1 MKNELN
7 DLLDQPKELETLY
20 RSNKVQFKQ
29 AFLDLYPL
37 IKDKPQ
43 AEFWL
48 HRLNYEG
55 DEIQWGSKRELIFV
69 LIAAVVAGLIAKM
82 PAYTGI
88 GEEFFYSRNIGFIV
102 FPTLIAYFAWK
113 NNFSLSKWIILALIS
128 LVSLLFINLFPNNPQ
143 SDTLTLSCI
152 HLLLFLWSAFGYSY
166 VGEIRNTHKRLDFLR
181 FNGDFVVMSTLILI
195 AGGITTGITI
205 GLFSLIGYEIGTFYF
220 ENVVVLGL
228 AAVPLVATYLTQT
241 NPQLVSKVSP
251 VIARIFSPIVL
262 VMLII
267 YLGAIFYSGK
277 DPYND
282 REFLLLFN
290 VLLIGVM
297 ALIFFSVAEASNTE
311 KSKTEKYILFILSLV
326 TIVVNG
332 IALSA
337 ILFRIAEMGLT
348 PNRLAVL
355 GSNLLILIN
364 LMLVTMKLYSVLA
377 QKRDIVTVGSQIAV
391 FLPIYTLWTIFITF
405 ILPFLFNFE

>member
-1 MKNELN
+1 MKNEMY
-7 DLLDQPKELETLY
+7 DLLDQPKAMEKWY
-20 RSNKVQFKQ
+20 RSNKAEFKQ
-29 AFLDLYPL
+29 SFMDLYPL

-43 AEFWL
+43 AEFWF

-55 DEIQWGSKRELIFV
+55 EEIQWGSKRELIFV

-102 FPTLIAYFAWK
+102 FPALIAYFAWK

-128 LVSLLFINLFPNNPQ
+128 LVSLLFINLFPNNLQ

-241 NPQLVSKVSP
+241 NPQLVSNVSP

-262 VMLII
+262 VMLVI

-311 KSKTEKYILFILSLV
+311 KSKTEKYILFLLSLV

-337 ILFRIAEMGLT
+337 ILFRISEMGLT

-355 GSNLLILIN
+355 GTNILILIN
-364 LMLVTMKLYSVLA
+364 LMLVTVKLYGVLA
-377 QKRDIVTVGSQIAV
+377 QKKDIVTVGSQIAV

>member
-1 MKNELN
+1 MKNEMY
-7 DLLDQPKELETLY
+7 DLLDQPKAMEKWY
-20 RSNKVQFKQ
+20 RSNKAEFKQ
-29 AFLDLYPL
+29 SFMDLYPL

-43 AEFWL
+43 AEFWF

-55 DEIQWGSKRELIFV
+55 EEIQWGSKRELIFV

-128 LVSLLFINLFPNNPQ
+128 LVSLLFINLFPNNPK

-166 VGEIRNTHKRLDFLR
+166 VGEIRNTHKTLDFLR

-311 KSKTEKYILFILSLV
+311 KSKTEKYILFLLSLV

-355 GSNLLILIN
+355 GTNILILIN
-364 LMLVTMKLYSVLA
+364 LMLVTVKLYGVLA
-377 QKRDIVTVGSQIAV
+377 QKRDIITVGSQIAV

>member
-1 MKNELN
+1 MKN
-7 DLLDQPKELETLY
+7 DIFIHLDNPKELERLY
-20 RSNKVQFKQ
+20 RQNKTQFKQ
-29 AFLDLYPL
+29 SFHDVYLQ
-37 IKDKPQ
+37 IKDRPMAQ
-43 AEFWL
+43 FWKE
-48 HRLNYEG
+48 RLE
-55 DEIQWGSKRELIFV
+55 DSREEIQFGSKKELFFV
-69 LIAAVVAGLIAKM
+69 VIAALIAGLIAKI
-82 PAYTGI
+82 PAFTSI
-88 GEEFFYSRNIGFIV
+88 GEEFFYSRNVGFIV
-102 FPTLIAYFAWK
+102 FPTLIAYFSWK
-113 NNFSLSKWIILALIS
+113 NKLGIQKWMLFGGIAII
-128 LVSLLFINLFPNNPQ
+128 SLLFINLFPNDPN

-152 HLLLFLWSAFGYSY
+152 HLLLFLWSLLGFSF
-166 VGEIRNTHKRLDFLR
+166 VGEVGHPLKRLDFLR

-205 GLFSLIGYEIGTFYF
+205 GLFSLIGYQIENFYF
-220 ENVVVLGL
+220 NNVVVVGL
-228 AAVPLVATYLTQT
+228 AAVPLVATFLTQT

-262 VMLII
+262 VMLVI
-267 YLGAIFYSGK
+267 YLFAIFYSGK

-297 ALIFFSVAEASNTE
+297 ALIFFSVAEAGNTE
-311 KSKTEKYILFILSLV
+311 KSKAEKYILFMLSAI
-326 TIVVNG
+326 TIIVNG

-337 ILFRIAEMGLT
+337 ILFRISEMGLT

-355 GSNLLILIN
+355 GTNILILVN
-364 LMLVTMKLYSVLA
+364 LILVTVKLYGVLA

>member
-7 DLLDQPKELETLY
+7 DLLDQPKAMEKWY
-20 RSNKVQFKQ
+20 RSNKAEFKQ
-29 AFLDLYPL
+29 SFMDLYPL

-311 KSKTEKYILFILSLV
+311 KSKTEKYILFLLSLV

-337 ILFRIAEMGLT
+337 ILFRISEMGLT

-355 GSNLLILIN
+355 GTNILILIN
-364 LMLVTMKLYSVLA
+364 LMLVTVKLYGVLA

>member
-1 MKNELN
+1 MKN
-7 DLLDQPKELETLY
+7 DIFIHLDNPKELERLY
-20 RSNKVQFKQ
+20 RQNKTQFKQ
-29 AFLDLYPL
+29 SFLDVYPQ
-37 IKDKPQ
+37 IKDKPM
-43 AEFWL
+43 ALFWKE
-48 HRLNYEG
+48 RLE
-55 DEIQWGSKRELIFV
+55 DSREEIQFGSKKELIFV
-69 LIAAVVAGLIAKM
+69 VIAALIAGLIAKI
-82 PAYTGI
+82 PSFTSI
-88 GEEFFYSRNIGFIV
+88 GEEFFYSRNVGFIV
-102 FPTLIAYFAWK
+102 FPTLIAYFSWK
-113 NNFSLSKWIILALIS
+113 NNLGIQKWMLFGGIVLI
-128 LVSLLFINLFPNNPQ
+128 SLLFINLFPNNPN

-152 HLLLFLWSAFGYSY
+152 HLILLLWSALGYSF
-166 VGEIRNTHKRLDFLR
+166 VGETKNTHKRLDFLR

-205 GLFSLIGYEIGTFYF
+205 GLFSLIGYEIETFYF

-262 VMLII
+262 VILVI

-297 ALIFFSVAEASNTE
+297 ALIFFSVAEAGNTE
-311 KSKTEKYILFILSLV
+311 KSKAEKYILFMLSAI
-326 TIVVNG
+326 TIIVNG

-337 ILFRIAEMGLT
+337 ILFRISEMGLT

-355 GSNLLILIN
+355 GTNILILVN
-364 LMLVTMKLYSVLA
+364 LILVTVKLYGVLA

>member
-7 DLLDQPKELETLY
+7 DLFDQPKELETLY
-20 RSNKVQFKQ
+20 RNNKVQFKK
-29 AFLDLYPL
+29 AFVDLYPL
-37 IKDKPQ
+37 IKDKPL

-55 DEIQWGSKRELIFV
+55 EEIQWGSKKELMFV
-69 LIAAVVAGLIAKM
+69 LIAALVAGLIAKM

-88 GEEFFYSRNIGFIV
+88 GEEFFYTRNIGFIV

-113 NNFSLSKWIILALIS
+113 NNFSLSKWIILSLIS
-128 LVSLLFINLFPNNPQ
+128 LVSLFFINLFPNNPQ

-152 HLLLFLWSAFGYSY
+152 HLILLLWSALGYSF
-166 VGEIRNTHKRLDFLR
+166 VGETKNTHKRLDFLR

-205 GLFSLIGYEIGTFYF
+205 GLFSLIGYEIETFYF

-262 VMLII
+262 VILVI

-297 ALIFFSVAEASNTE
+297 ALIFFSVAEAGNTE
-311 KSKTEKYILFILSLV
+311 KSKAEKYILFMLSAI
-326 TIVVNG
+326 TIIVNG

-337 ILFRIAEMGLT
+337 ILFRISEMGLT

-355 GSNLLILIN
+355 GTNILILIN
-364 LMLVTMKLYSVLA
+364 LILVTVKLYGVLA

>member
-1 MKNELN
+1 MKNEMY
-7 DLLDQPKELETLY
+7 DLLDQPKAMEKWY
-20 RSNKVQFKQ
+20 RSNKAEFKQ
-29 AFLDLYPL
+29 SFMDLYPL

-43 AEFWL
+43 AEFWF

-55 DEIQWGSKRELIFV
+55 EEIQWGSKRELIFV

-102 FPTLIAYFAWK
+102 FPALIAYFTWK

-128 LVSLLFINLFPNNPQ
+128 LVSLLFINLFPNNLQ

-241 NPQLVSKVSP
+241 NPQLVSNVSP

-262 VMLII
+262 VMLVI

-311 KSKTEKYILFILSLV
+311 KSKTEKYILFLLSLV

-337 ILFRIAEMGLT
+337 ILFRISEMGLT

-355 GSNLLILIN
+355 GTNILILIN
-364 LMLVTMKLYSVLA
+364 LMLVTVKLYGVLA
-377 QKRDIVTVGSQIAV
+377 QKKDIVTVGSQIAV